1 MWFKASSSGYRKR
14 VLQEGKVEI
23 FFCLLPFQA
32 SSIELVFGRLLTG
45 RLPVQGL
52 RVTVVDEEE
61 KKKKSKTKKG
71 EKRRAKRGERIME
84 ICKEKRGKQMYT
96 LTMRIGG
103 KSDRIKRKHLVL
115 KSIQTLH
122 TDL

>member
-23 FFCLLPFQA
+23 FFCLLLFQA
-32 SSIELVFGRLLTG
+32 SSIGLVFGRLLTG
-45 RLPVQGL
+45 KLPVQGL

-61 KKKKSKTKKG
+61 KKKSKTKKG
-71 EKRRAKRGERIME
+71 EKRKAKRGERRME